1 VVKFSDLLNGLKKVL
16 HDNFIGHTIYTE
28 PIIEGQKRPSFMIQL
43 MPLTSTNFNDYYR
56 EQKVLIDIS
65 YFSNE
70 PADLQSNLKNFEMAN
85 LLENAF
91 DGGIKVLDRILNLQ
105 ELDFNI
111 VERVL
116 HSTFNLLWYNEN
128 VATQAYL
135 DEHKIAQNVTT
146 TQEIANN
153 N

>member
-1 VVKFSDLLNGLKKVL
+1 MKKTL
-16 HDNFIGHTIYTE
+16 STNFVGHAIYSE
-28 PIIEGQKRPSFMIQL
+28 PVIEGMTRPSFSIQL

-65 YFSNE
+65 YYSDE
-70 PADLQSNLKNFEMAN
+70 PADLQSNSKNFEMAN

-91 DGGIKVLDRILNLQ
+91 NGGIKVLDRILNLQ

-116 HSTFNLLWYNEN
+116 HSTFTVLWYNEN
-128 VATQAYL
+128 IVTQAYL
-135 DEHKIAQNVTT
+135 DEHKVAQNVKT

>member
-1 VVKFSDLLNGLKKVL
+1 MKKVL
-16 HDNFIGHTIYTE
+16 STNFAGHAIYSE
-28 PIIEGQKRPSFMIQL
+28 AVIENMARPSFFIQL
-43 MPLTSTNFNDYYR
+43 MPLNSTQFNEYYR

-65 YFSNE
+65 YFSDE

-85 LLENAF
+85 LLENALNN
-91 DGGIKVLDRILNLQ
+91 GIKVLDRVLNLQ

-116 HSTFNLLWYNEN
+116 HSTFTVLWYNEN
-128 VATQAYL
+128 VVTQAYL